1 MMNYLLLFFLFFKIG
16 LFTFGGGYA
25 TIALIQNE
33 IVERKAWITHEQF
46 LQIVAIADMT
56 PGPVGIN
63 CATFV
68 GYRVAGV
75 GGSIVATVAV
85 ILPSFI
91 VISFLSYL
99 LEKYMGRAEQ
109 KATIFFDYM
118 RPGVL
123 ALILAASIFIA
134 QGSIVSFS
142 TASLGIVA
150 FLLTVGTKIN
160 SLFIIIGA
168 GIVGVLMSL

>member
-1 MMNYLLLFFLFFKIG
+1 MTYVSIFITFFKIG

-33 IVERKAWITHEQF
+33 IVERNGWITHEQF

-75 GGSIVATVAV
+75 AGSIIATVAV

-91 VISFLSYL
+91 IISFLFYL
-99 LEKYMGRAEQ
+99 LKRYMEKAEH
-109 KATIFFDYM
+109 KATLFFEYM

-134 QGSIVSFS
+134 QRSIASYN
-142 TASLGIVA
+142 TAAVAVAA
-150 FLLTVGTKIN
+150 FLLTIATKVN
-160 SLFIIIGA
+160 SLIIIVAA
-168 GIVGVLMSL
+168 GVAGVLMSL